1 MISIEKSS
9 LPEYRYGAARTMVFL
24 RAQYLLECLAVW
36 NQAKAAEIFLPETN
50 DSAYVSLE
58 TLLSHVL
65 RADRG
70 YLVWICKMLELPDP
84 QINPAPAH
92 DVIADQA
99 ENYIAHLIER
109 WSIPLANVN
118 EERFYRGEYES
129 NWGIRYCIDAML
141 EHAVMHPILHRE
153 QLEELLH
160 EQSPAA
166 D

>member
-1 MISIEKSS
+1 MTAIEKKS

-24 RAQYLLECLAVW
+24 CGQNLLACLAAW
-36 NQAKAAEIFLPETN
+36 KQAKAANIVLPET
-50 DSAYVSLE
+50 DDTAYVSLE

-84 QINPAPAH
+84 QIDPAPAQ

-99 ENYIAHLIER
+99 ESYAAHLIER
-109 WSIPLANVN
+109 WRTPLANV
-118 EERFYRGEYES
+118 EEKRFHRGEYES
-129 NWGIRYCIDAML
+129 NWGVRYCIDAML

-153 QLEELLH
+153 QLEELLQ
-160 EQSPAA
+160 EQLPVAA
-166 D
+166 